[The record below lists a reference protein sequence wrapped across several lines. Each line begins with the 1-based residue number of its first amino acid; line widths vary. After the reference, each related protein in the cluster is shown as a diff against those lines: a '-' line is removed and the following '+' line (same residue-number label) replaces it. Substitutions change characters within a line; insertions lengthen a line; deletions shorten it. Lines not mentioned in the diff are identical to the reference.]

1 MLPSPSPTPTPDA
14 TPSPEITPTPSP
26 ENQPDATPTPSPT
39 PEPTPSPDDPDA
51 TPTPTPTPSPTPP
64 PDDSQKNPP
73 PGWLWLLLIL
83 LIVAAAV
90 AARLYFCAP
99 ARVAGRQSSTND
111 ALFIWYRAIEEA
123 LLCMGI
129 AAMPGEAPATF
140 LLRAQ
145 TQLGEAVKLTTLGKA
160 LCVAQYSAH
169 TLKRTQPERAEKTY
183 SALLARMKPMQKLR
197 LYLRRLLPKKGIR

>member
-1 MLPSPSPTPTPDA
+1 MKTAKRLCAALLALALIFTLAGCNAQTTEPTPT
-14 TPSPEITPTPSP
+14 
-26 ENQPDATPTPSPT
+26 
-39 PEPTPSPDDPDA
+39 
-51 TPTPTPTPSPTPP
+51 PTPP

-83 LIVAAAV
+83 LILAAAV

-145 TQLGEAVKLTTLGKA
+145 TQLSDAVKLTTLGKA

-183 SALLARMKPMQKLR
+183 SDLLALMKPMQKLR
-197 LYLRRLLPKKGIR
+197 LYLRRLLPKRGIH

>member
-1 MLPSPSPTPTPDA
+1 MCIRD
-14 TPSPEITPTPSP
+14 
-26 ENQPDATPTPSPT
+26 
-39 PEPTPSPDDPDA
+39 
-51 TPTPTPTPSPTPP
+51 
-64 PDDSQKNPP
+64 
-73 PGWLWLLLIL
+73 
-83 LIVAAAV
+83 
-90 AARLYFCAP
+90 R
-99 ARVAGRQSSTND
+99 ND
-111 ALFIWYRAIEEA
+111 ALFVWYRAIEEV

-145 TQLGEAVKLTTLGKA
+145 TQLGDAVKLTTLGKA

-197 LYLRRLLPKKGIR
+197 LYLRRLLPKRGIH